1 MTRSIPHPDRDSSA
15 TLLAGLLLLLPFTAI
30 AQTNGTLRDAPPGE
44 VSVELNGAKSL
55 LTTNPAAIA
64 EQKLVTALL
73 AVRKIAPSGEEVL
86 VPSSVEAYHRP
97 LTLQDCID
105 IALGES
111 PLLEANRFDLLAATE
126 EIRAARA
133 LTWPHL
139 KGSVSGEI
147 FSGESTGRFG
157 VINAVDPNG
166 FGLSPGAN
174 GVDLAG
180 IYLLGASLKYP
191 LFQDGSILGLNN
203 GPAVAAKKAQKEA
216 LTWSERVRREEVI
229 YRITDTFIATA
240 LAQNRQEFVDQRVSL
255 LEKSVAIIQE
265 QRRQEITLPSELKLA
280 KDQLQGSRSLAGLIR
295 EQVTAGKLEL
305 AKALGLQNP
314 SAIRLSTVLPP
325 APQPPRV
332 EQLLDGP
339 LSQHPSLQM
348 QRATIDKAKQ
358 EYRLE
363 RYRLFP
369 SVSLEGSAL
378 YADDFNP
385 PGSHLYS
392 GAITVHV
399 PIFDFGE
406 QNATVRAKR
415 MKYLA
420 ERARLASV
428 TDDVTNDIVKTY
440 ENIYA
445 LGEKMLSLQQE
456 IGKAES
462 DWRVAESHQQ
472 EGLTPPLESI
482 QAQLR
487 LIDKRDEYYGYE
499 ARRLLNYAAL
509 QKAACGAWKWIP

>member
-1 MTRSIPHPDRDSSA
+1 VA
-15 TLLAGLLLLLPFTAI
+15 ALLASLLLLPFAAA
-30 AQTNGTLRDAPPGE
+30 AQTIVTRQDAPARE
-44 VSVELNGAKSL
+44 VRVELNGANSL
-55 LTTNPAAIA
+55 LATNPVALA
-64 EQKLVTALL
+64 EQQLITAMLE
-73 AVRKIAPSGEEVL
+73 VRKTAFAEEEL
-86 VPSSVEAYHRP
+86 VPSSSVDPYRRA

-126 EIRAARA
+126 EIRVARA
-133 LTWPHL
+133 MTWPHL
-139 KGSVSGEI
+139 KGSVSGEL

-157 VINAVDPNG
+157 VINATDPNG
-166 FGLSPGAN
+166 FGVTPGAN

-203 GPAVAAKKAQKEA
+203 GPAVAAKKAQKTA
-216 LTWSERVRREEVI
+216 FTWAERVRREEVI
-229 YRITDTFIATA
+229 YRITDTFIATV
-240 LAQNRQEFVDQRVSL
+240 LAQSRQQFVDQRVGL
-255 LEKSVAIIQE
+255 LEKSVAIIRE
-265 QRRQEITLPSELKLA
+265 QREQELMLPSDLKLA
-280 KDQLQGSRSLAGLIR
+280 NDQLRGARSLVTIIH

-305 AKALGLQNP
+305 AKALGLQSP
-314 SAIRLSTVLPP
+314 STVRLSTVLP
-325 APQPPRV
+325 AVPQPPRV

-339 LSQHPSLQM
+339 LSKHPSLQM
-348 QRATIDKAKQ
+348 QRATIDRAKQ

-378 YADDFNP
+378 YADDFSP

-420 ERARLASV
+420 EQARLASV
-428 TDDVTNDIVKTY
+428 ADDVTNDIVKTY

-445 LGEKMLSLQQE
+445 LSEKMLSLQQE
-456 IGKAES
+456 IGKAEAE
-462 DWRVAESHQQ
+462 WRVAESRQE
-472 EGLTPPLESI
+472 EGLTQPLASI
-482 QAQLR
+482 QAQL
-487 LIDKRDEYYGYE
+487 LLLDKRDEFYGYE